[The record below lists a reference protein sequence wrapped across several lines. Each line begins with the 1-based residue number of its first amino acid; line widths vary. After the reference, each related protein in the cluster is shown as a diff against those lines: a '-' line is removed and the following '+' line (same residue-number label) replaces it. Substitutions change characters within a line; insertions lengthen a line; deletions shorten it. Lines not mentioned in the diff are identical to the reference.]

1 MIANHLLSVNSAQG
15 DYSQH
20 VAVFCFIITLGM
32 REGYTFDDVLLEPQR
47 SGVFSRKDVN
57 TSAQF
62 SKNITL
68 NMPIVSSNMDTVTEH
83 RMARFMAEAG
93 GIGIIHRF
101 LSVEKQANEVRR
113 VKRAEN
119 VVIEDPYTISV
130 DADISDAKRVMSEKG
145 VSGLPVLN
153 SSGKVVGI
161 ITRRDILF
169 TEEKNKKVAEA
180 MTKKI
185 ITGSPKIALVAAK
198 KILFAHRIEKLPLI
212 DRAGKL
218 RGLITL
224 KDILKQGNGKLTSKD
239 KKGRFLAGAA
249 LGVKEGTLER
259 AKALLDAGADAL
271 IVDIAHGHNER
282 ALEIIKLLKR
292 KFKGAEIV
300 GGNVATPKGAVDLI
314 KAGADAVKVGIGPGA
329 ACTTRIVTGVGV
341 PQLTAILEC
350 AEAAGKY
357 KIPIIADGGVRN
369 SGDLS
374 KALAAGASTVMIGSL
389 LAGTDESPGEYLFE
403 EGAGY
408 KLYRGMASRDAADE
422 KTKLD
427 GNQEDGVYR
436 APEGKSGKVP
446 YRGRAKNVLDD
457 LIAGLRSSMSYL
469 GAKNLREF
477 QTNTKFIKITSAALR
492 ESNIH
497 DMK

>member
-1 MIANHLLSVNSAQG
+1 
-15 DYSQH
+15 
-20 VAVFCFIITLGM
+20 M

-57 TSAQF
+57 TRAKF

-68 NMPIVSSNMDTVTEH
+68 NTPIVSANMDTVTEH
-83 RMARFMAEAG
+83 RMARFMAEGG

-101 LSVEKQANEVRR
+101 LSIERQANEVRR

-119 VVIEDPYTISV
+119 VVIEDPYTIN
-130 DADISDAKRVMSEKG
+130 AESDVSGAERVMSEKG

-169 TEEKNKKVAEA
+169 TEEKNKKVSDA
-180 MTKKI
+180 MTKKV
-185 ITGSPKIALVAAK
+185 ITGSPKITLPAAK
-198 KILFAHRIEKLPLI
+198 KILFAHRIEKLPLV
-212 DRAGKL
+212 DRVGKL

-224 KDILKQGNGKLTSKD
+224 KDILKQGNGKLASKD
-239 KKGRFLAGAA
+239 KKGRFLVGAA
-249 LGVKEGTLER
+249 LGVKSDTLER

-271 IVDIAHGHNER
+271 VLDIAHGHNER
-282 ALEIIKLLKR
+282 ALETVRLLKK
-292 KFKGAEIV
+292 KFKGAEII
-300 GGNVATPKGAVDLI
+300 GGNVATSKGTIDLI

-350 AEAAGKY
+350 AKAAAKY
-357 KIPIIADGGVRN
+357 KVPIIADGGIRN
-369 SGDLS
+369 SGDFS
-374 KALAAGASTVMIGSL
+374 KAFAAGASAVMIGSL
-389 LAGTDESPGEYLFE
+389 LAGTDESPGEYIFE
-403 EGAGY
+403 EGVGY
-408 KLYRGMASRDAADE
+408 KLYRGMASREAAPNAGD
-422 KTKLD
+422 D
-427 GNQEDGVYR
+427 MYR

-477 QTNTKFIKITSAALR
+477 QKNAKFIKITSAALR
-492 ESNIH
+492 ESH
-497 DMK
+497 PHGVK

>member
-1 MIANHLLSVNSAQG
+1 M
-15 DYSQH
+15 
-20 VAVFCFIITLGM
+20 VAKTGFIIIKVV
-32 REGYTFDDVLLEPQR
+32 RDGYTFDDVLLEPQR
-47 SGVFSRKDVN
+47 SGVFSRKDV
-57 TSAQF
+57 SVGARF

-68 NMPIVSSNMDTVTEH
+68 NIPIVSANMDTVTEH

-101 LSVEKQANEVRR
+101 LSIDRQVAEAKR

-119 VVIEDPYTISV
+119 VVIEDPYTISAE
-130 DADISDAKRVMSEKG
+130 ADILSAERFMDEKG

-153 SSGKVVGI
+153 FSGKVVGI

-169 TEEKNKKVAEA
+169 TEEKNKKISDA
-180 MTKKI
+180 MTKKV
-185 ITGSPKIALVAAK
+185 ITGSPKITLPAAK
-198 KILFAHRIEKLPLI
+198 NIIFAQRIEKLPLV
-212 DRAGKL
+212 DRSGKL

-224 KDILKQGNGKLTSKD
+224 KDILKQGNGKLASKD
-239 KKGRFLAGAA
+239 KKGRFLVGAA
-249 LGVKEGTLER
+249 LGVKGDTLER
-259 AKALLDAGADAL
+259 ARALLDAGVDAL
-271 IVDIAHGHNER
+271 ILDIAHGHNER
-282 ALEIIKLLKR
+282 ALATIRLLKK
-292 KFKGAEIV
+292 KFKGVEIV
-300 GGNVATPKGAVDLI
+300 GGNVATPKGTIDLI

-350 AEAAGKY
+350 AAAAAKY
-357 KIPIIADGGVRN
+357 KVPIIADGGIRN

-374 KALAAGASTVMIGSL
+374 KALAAGASAVMIGSL
-389 LAGTDESPGEYLFE
+389 LAGTDESPGEYIFE
-403 EGAGY
+403 EGVGY

-427 GNQEDGVYR
+427 GSQEDGVYR

-457 LIAGLRSSMSYL
+457 LTAGLRSSMSYL
-469 GAKNLREF
+469 GARDLKEF
-477 QTNTKFIKITSAALR
+477 QKNAKFIKITSAALR
-492 ESNIH
+492 ESYSH

>member
-1 MIANHLLSVNSAQG
+1 
-15 DYSQH
+15 
-20 VAVFCFIITLGM
+20 M

-57 TSAQF
+57 TRAKF

-68 NMPIVSSNMDTVTEH
+68 NTPIVSANMDTVTEH
-83 RMARFMAEAG
+83 RMARFMAEGG

-101 LSVEKQANEVRR
+101 LSIERQANEVRR

-119 VVIEDPYTISV
+119 VVIEDPYTIN
-130 DADISDAKRVMSEKG
+130 AESDVSGAERVMSEKG

-169 TEEKNKKVAEA
+169 TEEKNKKVSDA
-180 MTKKI
+180 MTKKV
-185 ITGSPKIALVAAK
+185 ITGNPKIVLSAAK
-198 KILFAHRIEKLPLI
+198 KILFAHRIEKLPLV
-212 DRAGKL
+212 DRVGKL

-224 KDILKQGNGKLTSKD
+224 KDILKQGNGKLASKD
-239 KKGRFLAGAA
+239 KKGRFLVGAA
-249 LGVKEGTLER
+249 LGVKSDTLER

-271 IVDIAHGHNER
+271 VLDIAHGHNER
-282 ALEIIKLLKR
+282 ALETVRLLKK
-292 KFKGAEIV
+292 KFKGAEII
-300 GGNVATPKGAVDLI
+300 GGNVATSKGTIDLI

-350 AEAAGKY
+350 AKAAAKY
-357 KIPIIADGGVRN
+357 KVPIIADGGIRN
-369 SGDLS
+369 SGDFS
-374 KALAAGASTVMIGSL
+374 KAFAAGASAVMIGSL
-389 LAGTDESPGEYLFE
+389 LAGTDESPGEYIFE
-403 EGAGY
+403 EGVGY
-408 KLYRGMASRDAADE
+408 KLYRGMASREAAPNAGD
-422 KTKLD
+422 D
-427 GNQEDGVYR
+427 MYR

-477 QTNTKFIKITSAALR
+477 QKNAKFIKITQAALS
-492 ESNIH
+492 ESYPLGV
-497 DMK
+497 K

>member
-1 MIANHLLSVNSAQG
+1 
-15 DYSQH
+15 
-20 VAVFCFIITLGM
+20 M

-57 TSAQF
+57 TRAKF

-68 NMPIVSSNMDTVTEH
+68 NTPIVSANMDTVTEH
-83 RMARFMAEAG
+83 RMARFMAEGG

-101 LSVEKQANEVRR
+101 LSIERQANEVRR

-119 VVIEDPYTISV
+119 VVIEDPYTIN
-130 DADISDAKRVMSEKG
+130 AESDVSGAERVMSEKG

-169 TEEKNKKVAEA
+169 TEEKNKKVSDA
-180 MTKKI
+180 MTKKV
-185 ITGSPKIALVAAK
+185 ITGNPKIVLSAAK
-198 KILFAHRIEKLPLI
+198 KILFAHRIEKLPLV
-212 DRAGKL
+212 DRVGKL

-224 KDILKQGNGKLTSKD
+224 KDILKQGNGKLASKD
-239 KKGRFLAGAA
+239 KKGRFLVGAA
-249 LGVKEGTLER
+249 LGVKSDTLER

-271 IVDIAHGHNER
+271 VLDIAHGHNER
-282 ALEIIKLLKR
+282 ALETVRLLKK
-292 KFKGAEIV
+292 KFKGAEII
-300 GGNVATPKGAVDLI
+300 GGNVATSKGTIDLI

-350 AEAAGKY
+350 AKAAAKY
-357 KIPIIADGGVRN
+357 KVPIIADGGIRN
-369 SGDLS
+369 SGDFS
-374 KALAAGASTVMIGSL
+374 KAFAAGASAVMIGSL
-389 LAGTDESPGEYLFE
+389 LAGTDESPGEYIFE
-403 EGAGY
+403 EGVGY
-408 KLYRGMASRDAADE
+408 KLYRGMASREAAPNAGD
-422 KTKLD
+422 D
-427 GNQEDGVYR
+427 MYR

-477 QTNTKFIKITSAALR
+477 QKNAKFIKITSAALR
-492 ESNIH
+492 ESH
-497 DMK
+497 PHGVK